1 MCEGET
7 NNVSIVMQRVH
18 CNAMRPHG
26 DVYNQSFGGVGCVTV
41 TFAVMVRLQS
51 HNNCPSIRDE
61 SGIVLH
67 SIVGC
72 VVACSRNRSWSFW
85 FSPPCCAD
93 PRDGCR
99 VVTGKAELT
108 KNEVFCFVHRDMF
121 AGCCSSPPV
130 SPREGRKRAE
140 QRRVDSVGSATDRSL
155 PQRRRQQQQRDTNN
169 TEEETRPRWC
179 IVVVHVLIAT
189 ASATVRSS

>member
-1 MCEGET
+1 
-7 NNVSIVMQRVH
+7 
-18 CNAMRPHG
+18 MRPHEN
-26 DVYNQSFGGVGCVTV
+26 VCKQSSGGVGCVTV
-41 TFAVMVRLQS
+41 AFAVMARLQS

-61 SGIVLH
+61 SESVLH

-72 VVACSRNRSWSFW
+72 VVACSRNPSWSFW

-121 AGCCSSPPV
+121 AGCCSSSSV

-155 PQRRRQQQQRDTNN
+155 PQRQRRRQPQQRDTNN